1 MVLCNIKQNQFIR
14 SLNYSPFSMVPE
26 TKQRVPKTTHWVPET
41 NPLVH
46 GNEPLGNVSV
56 LFLAFGL
63 FVIVHCM
70 YTYVCTGMYIYVV
83 YSFFEK

>member
-1 MVLCNIKQNQFIR
+1 MITLTAKQHQILARLLILNLEACTG
-14 SLNYSPFSMVPE
+14 SLNSSQNYSPFSMVPE

-70 YTYVCTGMYIYVV
+70 YT
-83 YSFFEK
+83 